1 MKIAVFGL
9 GAMGSRMAKRLV
21 EAGHAVTVYNRSVG
35 PAEAL
40 ADLGVSVAPTPR
52 AAAEGAEMVIAML
65 TDDDASRAVWTDPET
80 GALAGLSAGAIAI
93 ESSTLTP
100 GWARDLARAIDSRD
114 AAFIDAPVA
123 GSRPQAEAGQL
134 IYLVGGEDGAV
145 ERARPV
151 LQIMGGAIHHVGP
164 VSHGAVLK
172 LVVNALFGIQV
183 ASVAELIGFLE
194 ASGLDAE
201 KAIGL
206 LGETPVMSPAAK
218 GVAGQ
223 MLAGNFAPMFPIDLV
238 AKDFRY
244 AVDAASGAGADL
256 PLAHSTG
263 DVYRMAA
270 ERGYGG
276 DNVAGVVQLYRPSE
290 R

>member
-1 MKIAVFGL
+1 MNIAVLGL
-9 GAMGSRMAKRLV
+9 GAMGSRMARRLV
-21 EAGHAVTVYNRSVG
+21 EAGHVVTVYNRSAG

-40 ADLGVSVAPTPR
+40 ADLGVTVAPTPR
-52 AAAEGAEMVIAML
+52 AAAEGAEMVISML
-65 TDDDASRAVWTDPET
+65 TDDDASRAVWTNPET
-80 GALAGLSAGAIAI
+80 GALAGLSEGAIAI

-100 GWARDLARAIDSRD
+100 GWVRQLAD
-114 AAFIDAPVA
+114 AVAGRGGSFIDAPVA

-134 IYLVGGEDGAV
+134 IYLVGGGDAVV

-151 LQIMGGAIHHVGP
+151 LGVMGGAMHHVGP

-183 ASVAELIGFLE
+183 AAVAELIGFLE
-194 ASGLDAE
+194 GSGLDAE
-201 KAIGL
+201 ATIGL
-206 LGETPVMSPAAK
+206 LGDTPVMSPAAK
-218 GVAGQ
+218 GVASL

-244 AVDAASGAGADL
+244 AVAAGSAVEAEL
-256 PLAHSTG
+256 PLVQSTG
-263 DVYRMAA
+263 EVFRVAA

-276 DNVAGVVQLYRPSE
+276 DNIAGVVQLYQRTAL
-290 R
+290 

>member
-1 MKIAVFGL
+1 MNIALLGL

-21 EAGHAVTVYNRSVG
+21 EAGHALTVYNRSAG

-80 GALAGLSAGAIAI
+80 GALAGLSVGAIAI

-100 GWARDLARAIDSRD
+100 GWIRDLA
-114 AAFIDAPVA
+114 AAVEDRNAVFIDAPVA

-134 IYLVGGEDGAV
+134 IYLVGGDDDVV

-151 LQIMGGAIHHVGP
+151 LAVMGGAIHHVGP

-172 LVVNALFGIQV
+172 LVVNALFGVQV
-183 ASVAELIGFLE
+183 AAVAELIGFLE

-206 LGETPVMSPAAK
+206 LGDTPVMSPAAR
-218 GVAGQ
+218 GVAGL
-223 MLAGNFAPMFPIDLV
+223 MLAENYAPMFPIDLV

-276 DNVAGVVQLYRPSE
+276 DNIAGVVQLYRPSE